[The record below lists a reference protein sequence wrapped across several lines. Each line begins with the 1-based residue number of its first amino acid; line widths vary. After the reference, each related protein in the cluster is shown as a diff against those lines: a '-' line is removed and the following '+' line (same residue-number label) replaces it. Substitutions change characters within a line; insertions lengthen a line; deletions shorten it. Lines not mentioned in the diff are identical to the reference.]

1 MKTNQFIRK
10 GATVMTVFAA
20 LVALPQYAMASTD
33 MVNATGVSDE
43 TLFTVLSLFAA
54 FQLLA
59 IIVVANVIK
68 SIASNKEIW
77 QNRWNKTTT
86 VIATLV
92 MVGMTGTA
100 FAQGTESSFGTIV
113 NMNDTAFVA
122 LVMLNLFLFA
132 AFIYLV
138 VKLNGL
144 FDMLIVDANG
154 KKPATWLSKFNR
166 SITDA
171 VPIEHEEDVMTDH
184 EYDGIKELDNNLPPW
199 WLYGFYF
206 TILNAI
212 IYIAYY
218 FFGSGLLQAEEYAA
232 EMDAAE
238 KARTEFVATQGGEAV
253 DENNVALLTEA
264 SALAN
269 GAKAFKLN
277 CSPCHGETGGSMP
290 GGVGPNLTDDY
301 WLHGGTVTDIFRTI
315 KYGVPAKGM
324 VPWEAQLSNTKIQEV
339 ASYIKSLKGSNPAN
353 AKEPQGDLFTEETSD
368 SAAPAEEAA
377 DSNAVAEPAEGDVT
391 LND

>member
-1 MKTNQFIRK
+1 MKTNKIIRK
-10 GATVMTVFAA
+10 SATVMTVFAA
-20 LVALPQYAMASTD
+20 LSALPQYAMASTD

-59 IIVVANVIK
+59 IIVIANVIK

-77 QNRWNKTTT
+77 QNRWNKTASA
-86 VIATLV
+86 IATLV
-92 MVGMTGTA
+92 MVGMAGSA
-100 FAQGTESSFGTIV
+100 FAQDAHTYDSLI
-113 NMNDTAFVA
+113 NMNDTAFIS
-122 LVMLNLFLFA
+122 LVMLNLFLFG

-144 FDMLIVDANG
+144 FNMLVVDADG
-154 KKPATWLSKFNR
+154 KKPATFWSRFNR
-166 SITDA
+166 SLTDA

-232 EMDAAE
+232 EMADAE

-264 SALAN
+264 SAIAN
-269 GAKAFKLN
+269 GQKTFKLN

-377 DSNAVAEPAEGDVT
+377 DSNAVAEPAQGDVT
-391 LND
+391 VND